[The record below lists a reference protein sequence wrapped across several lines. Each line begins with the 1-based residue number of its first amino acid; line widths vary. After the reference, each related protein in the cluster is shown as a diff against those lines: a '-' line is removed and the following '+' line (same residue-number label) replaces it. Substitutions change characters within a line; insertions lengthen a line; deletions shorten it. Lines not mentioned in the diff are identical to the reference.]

1 MLIFIFAIGGITI
14 AMLGIVGLT
23 ARIVR
28 FLSSTLQ
35 SAMSVSILFV
45 DDKMLKLV
53 DKVSV

>member
-14 AMLGIVGLT
+14 AVLGTVGLA

-35 SAMSVSILFV
+35 SAMALSVAFV